1 MDGIALAWSEVP
13 LELIERHLLQRL
25 THERGGERE
34 IRFYRRSR
42 RPILPV
48 WQDGQLLI
56 LPWGRKG
63 GGLTWQRTV
72 DDGAWVGA
80 ELGEIRASAGFAGG
94 VWFCIRQGV
103 RGLVA
108 QGEAYLIVE
117 PASHYY
123 RVMTRQDRMPVLIGE
138 RI

>member
-1 MDGIALAWSEVP
+1 MDALALAWSDVP
-13 LELIERHLLQRL
+13 LELIERHSLSRYA
-25 THERGGERE
+25 HERGGERE
-34 IRFYRRSR
+34 LRFLRRNR
-42 RPILPV
+42 RPLLPV

-72 DDGAWVGA
+72 DNGLWVGA
-80 ELGEIRASAGFAGG
+80 EAVEIRASAGLDGG
-94 VWFCIRQGV
+94 VWYRIRQGV
-103 RGLVA
+103 RGLVVH
-108 QGEAYLIVE
+108 GEAYMIVE

-123 RVMTRQDRMPVLIGE
+123 HVMTRRDRMPVLIGE